1 MLEAIT
7 ADEIDQDGRA
17 LAVRYQ
23 PAPEQPDLLLVSVA
37 AHETAAESS
46 SIRTSELRLIVIEE
60 RMTKDAMLARV
71 QAEAAWRGIERVAW
85 IQER

>member
-7 ADEIDQDGRA
+7 ADEIDQNGRA

-37 AHETAAESS
+37 AHETAAELS
-46 SIRTSELRLIVIEE
+46 SIRTSELRLIVIDE